1 MPTLHAH
8 GAREHGAARLG
19 HGVGTNCL
27 GNTRH
32 IAVADGT
39 RRLGCHV
46 AHRKPRTAA
55 GEHDIGVALI
65 GGFRNGITDL
75 TDVVTHDHM

>member
-1 MPTLHAH
+1 MTSLHANS
-8 GAREHGAARLG
+8 AREHGAARLG
-19 HGVGTNCL
+19 HGVRTDRL

-39 RRLGCHV
+39 RRLGRHI
-46 AHRKPRTAA
+46 ANRKPRAAA

-65 GGFRNGITDL
+65 GGLHDGITHL
-75 TDVVTHDHM
+75 ADVVAYDHV